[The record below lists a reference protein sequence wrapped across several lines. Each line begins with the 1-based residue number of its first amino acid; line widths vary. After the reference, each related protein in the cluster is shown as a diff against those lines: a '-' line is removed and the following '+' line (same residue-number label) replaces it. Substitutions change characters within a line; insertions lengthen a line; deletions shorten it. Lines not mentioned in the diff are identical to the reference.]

1 MMLKQRN
8 VWEMETND
16 TLNMDSS
23 SVETCQREG
32 QQNKAERPSDMD
44 HATRVMCT
52 VVRTVMSGTN

>member
-1 MMLKQRN
+1 MYGTWKH
-8 VWEMETND
+8 D
-16 TLNMDSS
+16 TLSMDSS

-32 QQNKAERPSDMD
+32 QQNKAERTSDMD